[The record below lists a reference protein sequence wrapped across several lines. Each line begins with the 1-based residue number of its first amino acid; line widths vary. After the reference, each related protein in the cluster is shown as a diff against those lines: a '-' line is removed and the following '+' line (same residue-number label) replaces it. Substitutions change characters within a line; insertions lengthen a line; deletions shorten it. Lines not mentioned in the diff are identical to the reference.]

1 MPKTLSES
9 ERTYIKERLKA
20 ETEKCLA
27 TYGIRKTTIDELVKR
42 VGIPKGT
49 FYLFYES
56 KEQLLFEVIM
66 DFDREAQDALLK
78 EVSALPGVPDVDEF
92 TDIILRFYRRIDKS
106 FLPRLMQNGELEY
119 FMRTVPP
126 ELSRQHAERDKEAMK
141 RMFAAFPGM
150 QSDRAA
156 VLSGAFRGVFL
167 TLLFKDEIG
176 AEIYE
181 DALRVLIRG
190 VALQMAEQDERPNH
204 LKY

>member
-1 MPKTLSES
+1 MPKTLTES
-9 ERTYIKERLKA
+9 ERTYIRARLKA
-20 ETEKCLA
+20 ETEKSLA

-66 DFDREAQDALLK
+66 DFDREAQEQMLE
-78 EVSALPGVPDVDEF
+78 EVKALPSVPDVEEF
-92 TDIILRFYRRIDKS
+92 TDVILRLYRKVNHS
-106 FLPRLMQNGELEY
+106 FLPRLLQSGELEY

-126 ELSRQHAERDKEAMK
+126 ELSRQHAERDREAMN

-150 QSDRAA
+150 QSDRAE
-156 VLSGAFRGVFL
+156 VLGAAFRGVFI
-167 TLLFKDEIG
+167 TMLFQDEIG
-176 AEIYE
+176 VDIYE

-190 VALQMAEQDERPNH
+190 IVLQLMEQ
-204 LKY
+204 

>member
-1 MPKTLSES
+1 MPKTFSES
-9 ERTYIKERLKA
+9 ERAYIKERLFVEA
-20 ETEKCLA
+20 QKCLA

-56 KEQLLFEVIM
+56 KEQLLFEVITE
-66 DFDREAQDALLK
+66 FDKEAQEQMIKAFT
-78 EVSALPGVPDVDEF
+78 ALPGVPDADAF
-92 TDIILRFYRRIDKS
+92 TDIILRFYRRVGES
-106 FLPRLMQNGELEY
+106 FLPRLMQSGELEY

-126 ELSRQHAERDKEAMK
+126 ELSRQHAERDEEAMK

-156 VLSGAFRGVFL
+156 VLSAAFRGVFL

-176 AEIYE
+176 ADIYE
-181 DALRVLIRG
+181 DALRVLVRG
-190 VALQMAEQDERPNH
+190 VAIQLLEH
-204 LKY
+204 

>member
-9 ERTYIKERLKA
+9 ERAYIKERLKT

-27 TYGIRKTTIDELVKR
+27 SYGIRKTTIDELVKR

-56 KEQLLFEVIM
+56 KEQLLYEVIM
-66 DFDREAQDALLK
+66 DFDKKAQEQLLQ
-78 EVSALPGVPDVDEF
+78 EVTALPGVPDVDAF
-92 TDIILRFYRRIDKS
+92 TDIILRFYRQIDDS

-126 ELSRQHAERDKEAMK
+126 ELSRQHAERDNEAMQ

-150 QSDRAA
+150 QSERAA
-156 VLSGAFRGVFL
+156 VLSAAFRGVFM
-167 TLLFKDEIG
+167 TLLFKNEIG

-181 DALRVLIRG
+181 DALRVLVRG
-190 VALQMAEQDERPNH
+190 VALQLAEQS
-204 LKY
+204 

>member
-9 ERTYIKERLKA
+9 ERAYIKERLKT

-27 TYGIRKTTIDELVKR
+27 SYGIRKTTIDELVKR

-56 KEQLLFEVIM
+56 KEQLLYEVIM
-66 DFDREAQDALLK
+66 DFDKKAQEQLLQ
-78 EVSALPGVPDVDEF
+78 EVTALPGVPDVDAF
-92 TDIILRFYRRIDKS
+92 TDIILRFYRQIDDS

-126 ELSRQHAERDKEAMK
+126 ELSRQHAERDNEAMQ

-150 QSDRAA
+150 QSGRAA
-156 VLSGAFRGVFL
+156 VLSAAFRGVFM
-167 TLLFKDEIG
+167 TLLFKNEIG

-181 DALRVLIRG
+181 DALRVLVRG
-190 VALQMAEQDERPNH
+190 VALQLAEQS
-204 LKY
+204 

>member
-9 ERTYIKERLKA
+9 ERAYIKERLKA

-92 TDIILRFYRRIDKS
+92 TDIILRFYRQVGKS

-156 VLSGAFRGVFL
+156 VLSAAFRGVFL

-190 VALQMAEQDERPNH
+190 VALQLAEQD
-204 LKY
+204 

>member
-9 ERTYIKERLKA
+9 ERAYIKERMKT

-27 TYGIRKTTIDELVKR
+27 SYGIRKTTIDELVKR

-56 KEQLLFEVIM
+56 KEQLLYEVIM
-66 DFDREAQDALLK
+66 EFDKKAQEQLLQ
-78 EVSALPGVPDVDEF
+78 EITALPGVPDVDAF
-92 TDIILRFYRRIDKS
+92 TDIILRFYRQIDDS
-106 FLPRLMQNGELEY
+106 FLPHLMQNGELEY

-126 ELSRQHAERDKEAMK
+126 ELSRQHAERDNEAMN

-150 QSDRAA
+150 QTERAA
-156 VLSGAFRGVFL
+156 VLSAAFRGVFL
-167 TLLFKDEIG
+167 TLLFKNEIG

-181 DALRVLIRG
+181 DALRVLVRG
-190 VALQMAEQDERPNH
+190 VALQLAEQS
-204 LKY
+204 